1 MTDLSREMDARMPLS
16 GSRILD
22 IGCGDGVFARELARA
37 GAHVTGVECS
47 PAMLAACRAAS
58 RVADERYVEGVAQAL
73 PFANGSVDAAVF
85 RASLHHVAAA
95 VMVQALTE
103 ARRVTRAG
111 GEIFV
116 FEPLAEGDYFE
127 MVRLV
132 DDETEVRGQAQQ
144 AIARAV
150 AEGQLSRRH
159 EVMLTADFVYED
171 LDAVRQRF
179 VAIDIDRGELFD
191 ARRDEIGCLFRSGG
205 VATGQGRRF
214 TQVFRLDVLA

>member
-1 MTDLSREMDARMPLS
+1 M
-16 GSRILD
+16 
-22 IGCGDGVFARELARA
+22 
-37 GAHVTGVECS
+37 
-47 PAMLAACRAAS
+47 
-58 RVADERYVEGVAQAL
+58 
-73 PFANGSVDAAVF
+73 
-85 RASLHHVAAA
+85 
-95 VMVQALTE
+95 
-103 ARRVTRAG
+103 
-111 GEIFV
+111 

-127 MVRLV
+127 MVRLI

-179 VAIDIDRGELFD
+179 VAIDIDRAELFD